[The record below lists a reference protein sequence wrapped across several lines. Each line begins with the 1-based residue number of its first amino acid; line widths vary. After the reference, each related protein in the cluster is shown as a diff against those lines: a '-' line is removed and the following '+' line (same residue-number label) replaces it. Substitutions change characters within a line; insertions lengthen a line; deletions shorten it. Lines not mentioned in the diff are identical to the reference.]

1 MKTIINACN
10 KVVNYKP
17 FSPNMGNPGIK
28 YHLTVSPD
36 KARDKMKS
44 MVHFN
49 ATRKKAVKRFIK
61 VQYSAIF
68 PTKTNTNNTKK
79 SEAKNPIGFTFTN
92 ISIDNC
98 FI

>member
-1 MKTIINACN
+1 
-10 KVVNYKP
+10 
-17 FSPNMGNPGIK
+17 
-28 YHLTVSPD
+28 
-36 KARDKMKS
+36 

-49 ATRKKAVKRFIK
+49 ATRKKTVKRNFK

-68 PTKTNTNNTKK
+68 PTKTNTNKHKKK
-79 SEAKNPIGFTFTN
+79 SEAKNPIGFTLTN

>member
-1 MKTIINACN
+1 MK
-10 KVVNYKP
+10 
-17 FSPNMGNPGIK
+17 G
-28 YHLTVSPD
+28 
-36 KARDKMKS
+36 

-68 PTKTNTNNTKK
+68 PTKPIQTNTKK

-92 ISIDNC
+92 ISIDKC